1 MPAVLAA
8 RHVSTQKRTLPLQFW
23 LVVGS
28 LSPRGRPHALLSPLH
43 EKYDMI
49 IYEYHYSMP
58 QTRRHLKVA
67 SGLKVGIWQNR
78 TFDVI
83 IRDERHR

>member
-1 MPAVLAA
+1 MPLITNNDVECAI
-8 RHVSTQKRTLPLQFW
+8 LPNTHF
-23 LVVGS
+23 
-28 LSPRGRPHALLSPLH
+28 
-43 EKYDMI
+43 
-49 IYEYHYSMP
+49 